1 MIAYHWLRSD
11 LTTGAGN
18 EPAWALGETR
28 RLKGKLVLCS
38 YGYHHSPTLFDGLE
52 YALGAIA
59 CRVDVNKSGL
69 EPTIPRAVLPP
80 YTSPMPMRPYPE
92 ATFSA
97 VADVRYTSTP
107 SPHSN
112 SGEEQR
118 RRHTRRD
125 AAHH

>member
-80 YTSPMPMRPYPE
+80 YTFAYADATVRPKHVH
-92 ATFSA
+92 A
-97 VADVRYTSTP
+97 P
-107 SPHSN
+107 SPACDTHPRVAHSN